1 MQTAHES
8 VQSAPPHGLC
18 TLFVWRIRSLPV
30 QACHGGHVELLHGKG
45 WKRPTWRARPRLLT
59 ITGRLP
65 YIAILGV
72 RFVPYRR
79 SLLCTPAC
87 LFGVTVDTNHEF
99 ERRERFRAQ
108 ACFARL

>member
-59 ITGRLP
+59 ITGVYHTSQFWVFGLCHIGAVCSVLRLVF
-65 YIAILGV
+65 LG
-72 RFVPYRR
+72 
-79 SLLCTPAC
+79 
-87 LFGVTVDTNHEF
+87 
-99 ERRERFRAQ
+99 
-108 ACFARL
+108 